1 MLTCQLNG
9 LVVDPCLPK
18 LVKSMTPIV
27 YIAYAR
33 IYNNY
38 SSKTTK
44 RNMPQKERNY
54 LATEGNLPKPRPSF
68 WSSIYNHSSKNTT
81 ATRNL
86 ITTINWNGL
95 QNDENDRNWREPAEA
110 VKFIPIVVLTIIL
123 TKTQTKNVI

>member
-1 MLTCQLNG
+1 
-9 LVVDPCLPK
+9 
-18 LVKSMTPIV
+18 
-27 YIAYAR
+27 
-33 IYNNY
+33 
-38 SSKTTK
+38 
-44 RNMPQKERNY
+44 MPQKERNY

-86 ITTINWNGL
+86 ITTINWNGP